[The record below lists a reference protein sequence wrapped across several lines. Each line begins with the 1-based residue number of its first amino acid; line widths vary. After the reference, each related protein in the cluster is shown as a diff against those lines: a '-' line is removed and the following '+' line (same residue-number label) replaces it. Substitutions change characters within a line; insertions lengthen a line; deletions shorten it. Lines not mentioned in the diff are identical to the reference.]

1 MQHVST
7 VPHWHDVKRCTFIV
21 GVPLHGGVVCW
32 LVVFGGGGGDGGV
45 CTFCS
50 IPVIFTALSKYQ
62 RVSL

>member
-1 MQHVST
+1 M
-7 VPHWHDVKRCTFIV
+7 FIG

>member
-1 MQHVST
+1 V
-7 VPHWHDVKRCTFIV
+7 FIG

-32 LVVFGGGGGDGGV
+32 LVVFGGGGDGGV

-50 IPVIFTALSKYQ
+50 IPDIFTALSKYQ